1 MKSAFSGKIEGIE
14 SEEEMSDKG
23 RTYGEVINFYLNSL
37 VETYKRMGYT
47 ITEISITEK
56 NWLSPLI
63 YEFGETESE
72 VKPNE
77 TDN

>member
-1 MKSAFSGKIEGIE
+1 
-14 SEEEMSDKG
+14 MSDKG
-23 RTYGEVINFYLNSL
+23 RTYGEIINFYLNGL

-72 VKPNE
+72 DK
-77 TDN
+77 

>member
-1 MKSAFSGKIEGIE
+1 
-14 SEEEMSDKG
+14 MSDKG
-23 RTYGEVINFYLNSL
+23 RTYGEVINFYLNGL